1 MSVQGKR
8 AVTKL
13 GRRMYRNAKPRNRI
27 AILAVA
33 MTALLFTA
41 MFTVLFSLNASYE
54 AYLFRQIGGCA
65 HGTFKSISAE
75 QREKLQAHPKI
86 RSSGERIFIGVLS
99 EGDFA
104 KEPAEIAYMDENI
117 AKWRY
122 ALPERGRM
130 PKAPKEI
137 AMDSSALK
145 LLGVRAEIGSRVS
158 LRYRFD
164 DRSQQG
170 EVLSEEFTLVGF
182 WEFDELSPAHC
193 IHVSKEYAERTA
205 ESQTG
210 KRPHLDLDILLH
222 SPLNIQG
229 EMEETIRD
237 IGGSP
242 DAGDAEFV
250 GFGVNWGYTSSQ
262 LRNKPDLGILLSPV
276 LFIALVLLMGY
287 LIISN
292 IFRISISSDVRFY
305 GLLKTIGF
313 TSRQLRRI
321 VLRQAAALS
330 LRGIPAGLALGYG
343 LGSLLTPYILN
354 QMNIRFAIPTISLS
368 YRIFLMSAA
377 FAMVT
382 VFASCLRPA
391 RFAGK
396 ISPVEAVKYLESS
409 SDIKKEKRTKGAKI
423 RDMAI
428 GSIARNRKKTVSVL
442 LSIALSLVL
451 LNLLFLFVG
460 GFNMEKYLSKKT
472 CADFIVS
479 GPAYFNY
486 QADAENNI
494 SEKRIEDIGNHTKQS
509 LSGCGYRSSVQWERI
524 WVTKR
529 QWDLMTSSVSDQRKK
544 ELLADRKEKGDLV
557 EGEILI
563 QGLDQ
568 SLFEKVR
575 VIEGDLKAVLE
586 EDSSIALVLKTD
598 DYGDPILPEHYP
610 AIGDPLLI
618 DYVQEACFIDRRS
631 GEAAAE
637 DTPEEFMEYREFK
650 VNALAYTVKAYI
662 TIPYPMGLRFSKI
675 GYKAM
680 LPAQRLARH
689 SQGELLSLFYLFDTP
704 DEKAENQAENYLREL
719 SLKEPDILYESKAVV
734 RGQFEKFRRMFLT
747 VGGLLCLIVGIIG
760 ILNYFNAVMSSF
772 LSRKREFAILQAVGM
787 TQRQLQRLLIW
798 ESGLYIFASSA
809 LSILLSILLNHP
821 IKRVLE
827 KMFWFFE
834 GRFTIFPILAAL
846 PFFAAIG
853 WAVPHLMF
861 RHIRKAGIV
870 DRIRE

>member
-13 GRRMYRNAKPRNRI
+13 GRRMYRDARPRNRI
-27 AILAVA
+27 ALLAVA
-33 MTALLFTA
+33 MTTLLFTA

-99 EGDFA
+99 EGEFA
-104 KEPAEIAYMDENI
+104 KEPAEIAYMDEHT

-122 ALPERGRM
+122 ALPSQGRM

-137 AMDSSALK
+137 AMDSAVLK

-164 DRSQQG
+164 DRSQRG
-170 EVLSEEFTLVGF
+170 DVLSEEFTLVGF

-193 IHVSKEYAERTA
+193 IHVSKEYAERMV

-210 KRPHLDLDILLH
+210 RRPHLDLDILLP

-229 EMEETIRD
+229 EMEEIIRD
-237 IGGSP
+237 IGGSL
-242 DAGDAEFV
+242 DAGEAEFV
-250 GFGVNWGYTSSQ
+250 RFGVNWGYTSSQ
-262 LRNKPDLGILLSPV
+262 LGNKPDLGILLSPV

-292 IFRISISSDVRFY
+292 IFRISISSEVRFY

-330 LRGIPAGLALGYG
+330 LRGILAGLALGYG

-354 QMNIRFAIPTISLS
+354 QMNIRFAIPTLS
-368 YRIFLMSAA
+368 FSCRIFLMSAA

-423 RDMAI
+423 RE
-428 GSIARNRKKTVSVL
+428 SN
-442 LSIALSLVL
+442 
-451 LNLLFLFVG
+451 
-460 GFNMEKYLSKKT
+460 
-472 CADFIVS
+472 
-479 GPAYFNY
+479 
-486 QADAENNI
+486 
-494 SEKRIEDIGNHTKQS
+494 TKQS
-509 LSGCGYRSSVQWERI
+509 LSGCGYRSSVQGERV

-529 QWDLMTSSVSDQRKK
+529 QWDSMTSAVSSQYK
-544 ELLADRKEKGDLV
+544 EKLLADRKEKGDLV
-557 EGEILI
+557 AGEIMI

-598 DYGDPILPEHYP
+598 DYGSPILPEHYP

-618 DYVQEACFIDRRS
+618 DYVQEAYFIDSRS

-650 VNALAYTVKAYI
+650 VNSLAYTVKAHI
-662 TIPYPMGLRFSKI
+662 TIPYPMGFRFSKS

-680 LPAQRLARH
+680 LPSQRLARH
-689 SQGELLSLFYLFDTP
+689 SQGELISLLYLFDTP

-734 RGQFEKFRRMFLT
+734 RGQFEQFRRVFLT
-747 VGGLLCLIVGIIG
+747 VGGLLCLVVGIIG

-787 TQRQLQRLLIW
+787 TQRQLKRLLIW
-798 ESGLYIFASSA
+798 ESGLYLFASSA

-821 IKRVLE
+821 AKRVLE

-834 GRFTIFPILAAL
+834 GRFTIFPILVVL

-853 WAVPHLMF
+853 WVVPHLMF
-861 RHIRKAGIV
+861 RHIRKTGIV